1 VHPVVLV
8 LDNLRSAF
16 NVGSIF
22 RSAETAGVA
31 EVVTLG
37 ITPHPP
43 HPKLRK
49 TAMSAVDHVPT
60 RHFDDARAGLAYL
73 KTRGYTSG
81 TALSI
86 YHPQELSPAQIDM
99 TFLFSLPCDA

>member
-1 VHPVVLV
+1 MLV

-31 EVVTLG
+31 EIITCG
-37 ITPHPP
+37 ICPHPP

-49 TAMSAVDHVPT
+49 TAFSALDAVANRHVDEILT
-60 RHFDDARAGLAYL
+60 AIQQLKADGYL
-73 KTRGYTSG
+73 IVVK
-81 TALSI
+81 
-86 YHPQELSPAQIDM
+86 
-99 TFLFSLPCDA
+99 LPCSLQLLLNFIHLSLLDR